1 MIMDITIPDYKKL
14 HASGAAHELIDVREV
29 FEWNE
34 GHIEGAHLIP
44 FSDLEFEIEKQVP
57 DKASTIVLYCRT
69 GGRSSRAMELLK
81 NMGYTDVR
89 NLVGG
94 YSMWSVDPDNS

>member
-1 MIMDITIPDYKKL
+1 MDITIPNYKQL
-14 HASGAAHELIDVREV
+14 RESGTAHELIDVREV

-34 GHIEGAHLIP
+34 GHIEGARLIP

-57 DKASTIVLYCRT
+57 NKTSTIVLYCRT

-81 NMGYTDVR
+81 NMGYTNVR

-94 YSMWSVDPDNS
+94 YAMWSVDPDNS